1 MYIKEIL
8 QFRDGGTTGFNVIL
22 SVDEKEKL
30 GNLPHDTMITIDSG
44 MNGDGKWY
52 AGLKSKGGVE
62 IEDVSII
69 YAVIKA
75 FEEKVSRETILLEN
89 VKQFL

>member
-1 MYIKEIL
+1 MHIKEIL
-8 QFRDGGTTGFNVIL
+8 QFRDGGTIGFNVLL
-22 SVDEKEKL
+22 SVDEQAKL
-30 GNLPHDTMITIDSG
+30 GSLSLDTMITIDTG

-52 AGLKSKGGVE
+52 AGFKSKGGVE

>member
-1 MYIKEIL
+1 MYIKEIQQL
-8 QFRDGGTTGFNVIL
+8 RDGGTISFSVIV
-22 SVDEKEKL
+22 SVDEREKL
-30 GNLPHDTMITIDSG
+30 DSATNSTIITIDAG

-52 AGLKSKGGVE
+52 AGLKSIGSPV
-62 IEDVSII
+62 IEDVDIKI
-69 YAVIKA
+69 ALIKA